1 MNTTKQIR
9 IMIAED
15 HELYLDALLKII
27 NKNSSIEVVATAS
40 NGADLIEK
48 LKTNIV
54 DLVLLDFRMPIMD
67 GMETAEVIKEKYPD
81 VKIVMLTMHNR
92 TSIIK
97 KMIKIGINGYILKNS
112 YINEILNAITKV
124 YNGELYYGE
133 EVKDN
138 LIEDIIENNDSANVS
153 ISSIEKRI
161 LSLICAGNS
170 DLQISEQLNMDIKIV
185 DLFVSK
191 LYTYSNTN
199 TRQALIRYAFEANL
213 IDI

>member
-1 MNTTKQIR
+1 
-9 IMIAED
+9 MIAED

-54 DLVLLDFRMPIMD
+54 DLVLLDFRMPVMD

-112 YINEILNAITKV
+112 YINEIINAITKV

>member
-54 DLVLLDFRMPIMD
+54 DLVLLDFRMPVMD

-112 YINEILNAITKV
+112 YINEIINAITKV

>member
-54 DLVLLDFRMPIMD
+54 DLVLLDFRMPVMD